1 MKNRKRKISWK
12 MLFSTIWLAKENR
25 RDRNRG
31 ESFPS
36 RTHFFNPPKSRGK
49 CGEKSAMKAL
59 LHKYPLTCPS
69 FMTWWL
75 LPLLIFITFASSH
88 SYLHSTPM
96 SRFSSLYLFFFFLFF
111 KCDLIKLIHSIVSCP
126 HYIPHQSIV
135 SCWFFGFVWHS
146 FFFSFIYL
154 PCPH

>member
-1 MKNRKRKISWK
+1 MQLSQNSIYTQLKCISIYIQLKCIFVEHNSNNLSFHITYYQPQSPNNSFVSSKLKVCLVGVKTGRMKNRKRKISWK

-36 RTHFFNPPKSRGK
+36 QTHFFNPPKSRGK

-69 FMTWWL
+69 FMT
-75 LPLLIFITFASSH
+75 
-88 SYLHSTPM
+88 
-96 SRFSSLYLFFFFLFF
+96 
-111 KCDLIKLIHSIVSCP
+111 
-126 HYIPHQSIV
+126 
-135 SCWFFGFVWHS
+135 
-146 FFFSFIYL
+146 
-154 PCPH
+154 